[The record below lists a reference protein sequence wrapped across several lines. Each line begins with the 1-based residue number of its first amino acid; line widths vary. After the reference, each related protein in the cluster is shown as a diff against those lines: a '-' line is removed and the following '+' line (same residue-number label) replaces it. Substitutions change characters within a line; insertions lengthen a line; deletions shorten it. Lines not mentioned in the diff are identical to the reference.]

1 VVPEVLHG
9 GQVAADAVVDHAAV
23 PTLLEPMLGT
33 NESIIYGGKL
43 KSMFKTFQCSKLYDI
58 QTGVNVMN
66 QLFTYVGNLIGFI
79 F

>member
-43 KSMFKTFQCSKLYDI
+43 KSMFKTLQCSNWSQCYESVIYIWRKLDRVY
-58 QTGVNVMN
+58 
-66 QLFTYVGNLIGFI
+66 I